1 LNALKKFARTRPIV
15 LFVALV
21 AIAGGVVA
29 IVLALSG
36 GDDGKKNAHE
46 LKDPNPQ
53 HQGFDLR
60 AAPDRFAGPPPLKVK
75 FTTKPFDNEGDVKY
89 SWIFDD
95 GTTSQEQSPAHTFA
109 KSGYYEV
116 TVRGRDA
123 KGNQTAWTMVLGVWP
138 KKAWTEGQRGRPLG
152 KTLSAVR
159 QQTRRTEKR
168 RKELSAKGLPVFEG
182 TSVKPGTYARQ
193 QRRKHAA
200 QQ

>member
-36 GDDGKKNAHE
+36 GDGKKNAHE

-53 HQGFDLR
+53 YHGFDLQ
-60 AAPDRFAGPPPLKVK
+60 AVPSRFAGTPPLKVK
-75 FTTKPFDNEGDVKY
+75 FTSKPFDNEGDVKY
-89 SWIFDD
+89 SWLFDD
-95 GTTSQEQSPAHTFA
+95 GTTSQEPNPAHTFS

-116 TVRGRDA
+116 TVRAKDA
-123 KGNQTAWTMVLGVWP
+123 KGNQTGAAMILGVWP
-138 KKAWTEGQRGRPLG
+138 KREWIEGHKGRPLQ

-168 RKELSAKGLPVFEG
+168 RVELSAKGLPVFEG

-193 QRRKHAA
+193 QRRKQAA